1 MTPSLSHCTYLL
13 HSFSFCAYV
22 SFLDGSPG
30 PDDQSISGL
39 LCIDVLTRLSSA
51 VYIVSLHF
59 LSLCCTLVSYG
70 TDPLPNGIG
79 PEPRILVSCL
89 SLPV

>member
-13 HSFSFCAYV
+13 HTLSFCAYV

-30 PDDQSISGL
+30 RDDQSISGL
-39 LCIDVLTRLSSA
+39 LCIDVPTRLSSA

-59 LSLCCTLVSYG
+59 LSLCCTLVSHG
-70 TDPLPNGIG
+70 TDSFAHNGIG
-79 PEPRILVSCL
+79 PEPGILVSCL
-89 SLPV
+89 SV